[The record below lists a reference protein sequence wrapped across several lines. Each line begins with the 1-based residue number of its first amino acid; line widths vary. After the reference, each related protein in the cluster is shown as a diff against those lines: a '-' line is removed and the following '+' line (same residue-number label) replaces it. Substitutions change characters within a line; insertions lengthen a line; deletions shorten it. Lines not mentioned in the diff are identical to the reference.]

1 VSDDD
6 TAAAVSSVER
16 EGKEPTESAVAQ
28 SRGRSLEEMRMPEY
42 LAAHFDTGPDN
53 LKSMRAF
60 INEKAAAGYALH
72 QVIERSPCQWVLI
85 FRRNSAGS

>member
-1 VSDDD
+1 
-6 TAAAVSSVER
+6 
-16 EGKEPTESAVAQ
+16 
-28 SRGRSLEEMRMPEY
+28 MPEY
-42 LAAHFDTGPDN
+42 LAEHFDTGPDN